1 MTRDDRSPEQDL
13 EGLLE
18 ELERLEAETL
28 DRGADS
34 EVPGSAW
41 TIGQHAQHVLLALD
55 HTGRALD
62 LLGAGAD
69 ERIQRALPERRSD
82 DYAPPAVVER
92 LLGSGRIPRGE
103 AEAPPHVVPDDHVST
118 VRAAELFREQRNGWR
133 GRNPRLAGCG
143 AWSGWLPHPILGPL
157 SARQWV
163 RFAFVHTRHHREI
176 VTAPARNP

>member
-1 MTRDDRSPEQDL
+1 MTRDDRTPEQDL
-13 EGLLE
+13 EALLE

-28 DRGADS
+28 DRGAES
-34 EVPGSAW
+34 EVPGSDW

-62 LLGAGAD
+62 LLGEGTD
-69 ERIQRALPERRSD
+69 DRIQRSLPDPRSD

-103 AEAPPHVVPDDHVST
+103 AEAPAHVVPDSRVTSA
-118 VRAAELFREQRNGWR
+118 RAAEMFRDQRGGWR
-133 GRNPRLAGCG
+133 RRGQRLAGCG

-176 VTAPARNP
+176 VSA